1 MQVADQKHWGW
12 AWMSALETLSL
23 SDLLK
28 RTVSPRQALGNT
40 LEKAPQG
47 ISLSRQQPGVV
58 EDLRPSL
65 MRQIRSKETC
75 EKVKGPSTQNP
86 PGSCPLWA
94 FIHRMPPRPS
104 DPTSVSCGLRL
115 DWEILGHFPNLEL
128 EEISPTAATHM
139 APPMTDNRAPE
150 ESNVVEF
157 FFNPI

>member
-1 MQVADQKHWGW
+1 MVDQKHWCW
-12 AWMSALETLSL
+12 AWMSAVETLSL

-40 LEKAPQG
+40 LEKAHQG
-47 ISLSRQQPGVV
+47 ISISRQQPGVV

-65 MRQIRSKETC
+65 MRQIRSKETSD
-75 EKVKGPSTQNP
+75 KVNGPSTQNP
-86 PGSCPLWA
+86 PGTCRLRA
-94 FIHRMPPRPS
+94 FIHQMPPRPS
-104 DPTSVSCGLRL
+104 DLAPSPTSLSCGLRL
-115 DWEILGHFPNLEL
+115 GWEILGHFPNLEL

-157 FFNPI
+157 F